1 MTIAVLV
8 VEMPHGER
16 GGKNRLSLS
25 KWKHFDYDSAS
36 TEKKSTV
43 EIVNDDKLC
52 LARAIVM
59 GKAYIDPSINWDY
72 IRDKRYSDQKNA
84 AVELCRDAGVDLSN
98 AQWFKTGKNCAKV
111 LFVQCQ
117 NSKK

>member
-72 IRDKRYSDQKNA
+72 IRDKRYSRGTRTRKM
-84 AVELCRDAGVDLSN
+84 LL
-98 AQWFKTGKNCAKV
+98 
-111 LFVQCQ
+111 
-117 NSKK
+117 